1 MEVFDAVV
9 SGLTQH
15 GIMVILNNH
24 NSKATWCCSEQD
36 GEGLWWTH
44 DYPEE
49 VWVEA
54 LEGMADRYRDN
65 PLVVGMD
72 LRNELRKAHGHSPS
86 WGDGRDKYDWAMAAE
101 KAGNRVLSVNTR
113 LLVLVEG
120 LEYAGT
126 VEGARDRPVILS
138 HPGQLV
144 YSGHLYPWWF
154 DHSMPFDDLQD
165 MMRTRQTFVMEP
177 GQIYS
182 VRSRVWSLWD
192 PRIMTRLHTGWES
205 LELEMTARA
214 GGRWSGSS
222 GRMTWTGHTG
232 PLMDTHILAKMRHL
246 ASWRMTMSQY
256 AIPGS
261 LSSCSPLCQYFLT
274 ISRKPNKAL

>member
-65 PLVVGMD
+65 LMVVGMD
-72 LRNELRKAHGHSPS
+72 LRNELRKAHGHSPT

-101 KAGNRVLSVNTR
+101 KAGNRMLSVNTG

-126 VEGARDRPVILS
+126 VEGARDRPVSLS
-138 HPGQLV
+138 HPAQLV

-182 VRSRVWSLWD
+182 VRSRV
-192 PRIMTRLHTGWES
+192 
-205 LELEMTARA
+205 
-214 GGRWSGSS
+214 
-222 GRMTWTGHTG
+222 
-232 PLMDTHILAKMRHL
+232 
-246 ASWRMTMSQY
+246 
-256 AIPGS
+256 
-261 LSSCSPLCQYFLT
+261 
-274 ISRKPNKAL
+274 

>member
-1 MEVFDAVV
+1 MTSMEVFDAVV
-9 SGLTQH
+9 SGLTQND
-15 GIMVILNNH
+15 IMVILNNH

-65 PLVVGMD
+65 PMVVGMD
-72 LRNELRKAHGHSPS
+72 LRNELRKAHGHSPT
-86 WGDGRDKYDWAMAAE
+86 WGDGREKYDWAMAAE
-101 KAGNRVLSVNTR
+101 KASNRVLSVNSE
-113 LLVLVEG
+113 LLIIVEG

-126 VEGARDRPVILS
+126 VEGARDRPLTLS

-165 MMRTRQTFVMEP
+165 MMRTRQTFVTEP
-177 GQIYS
+177 GQSYS
-182 VRSRVWSLWD
+182 VRSRV
-192 PRIMTRLHTGWES
+192 
-205 LELEMTARA
+205 
-214 GGRWSGSS
+214 
-222 GRMTWTGHTG
+222 
-232 PLMDTHILAKMRHL
+232 
-246 ASWRMTMSQY
+246 
-256 AIPGS
+256 
-261 LSSCSPLCQYFLT
+261 
-274 ISRKPNKAL
+274 